1 LRRHGDGN
9 RLGAMRCL
17 SLLPLLLV
25 FLACSGAPD
34 APLAASTPS
43 VDRVEALR
51 GIADR
56 GFDPA
61 VVLIDIAGTGWCA
74 GGLLAADV
82 VVTARRCVEMTCGD
96 LACPARGAQVTGPRD
111 LTTLRILVGDDAS
124 SAVERARGRA
134 VLLPEGDTLCRE
146 DLALVLL
153 TQPIDDVAP
162 FLPSPTGAARGAH
175 VRSVS
180 VAAGTKRV
188 RDHVRVGATSDRE
201 MVLDEAPC
209 AGEPGGAVIDE
220 TTGEL
225 LGVLSRGEPRCDAD
239 PGWDVATRVD
249 AFFPL
254 VERAMA
260 AGQMS
265 HQAHKAKEKKG
276 PIDVGASCAEAA
288 ECAAGDCVTY
298 EGAQYCTRDC
308 SPTDRCP
315 AKYRCMSTRQSTRVC
330 VTE

>member
-1 LRRHGDGN
+1 
-9 RLGAMRCL
+9 MRSL
-17 SLLPLLLV
+17 SLLTSLLLL
-25 FLACSGAPD
+25 LACSGTPD
-34 APLAASTPS
+34 ASLVASTPN
-43 VDRVEALR
+43 VDRVGALR

-61 VVLIDIAGTGWCA
+61 VVLIDLAGTGWCA
-74 GGLLAADV
+74 GALLAADI
-82 VVTARRCVEMTCGD
+82 VVTARRCVEIPRGD
-96 LACPARGAQVTGPRD
+96 LACPAHGAQVAGARD

-134 VLLPEGDTLCRE
+134 VLLPAGDTLCRE
-146 DLALVLL
+146 DLALLLL
-153 TQPIDDVAP
+153 TESIDDVAP
-162 FLPSPTGAARGAH
+162 FIPRPTGAARGAH

-180 VAAGTKRV
+180 LAAGTKTV
-188 RDHVRVGATSDRE
+188 RDHVRVAATSDRE

-209 AGEPGGAVIDE
+209 AGAPGGAVVDE
-220 TTGEL
+220 ATGEL
-225 LGVLSRGEPRCDAD
+225 LGVLSRGEPRCEAD

-260 AGQMS
+260 AGRMS
-265 HQAHKAKEKKG
+265 HQAHEAKEKKG
-276 PIDVGASCAEAA
+276 PIDMGASCAGAA

-308 SPTDRCP
+308 EPTDRCP
-315 AKYRCMSTRQSTRVC
+315 ARYRCMSTRQSTRVC